1 MVSLC
6 SYLCV
11 LASSDAGNPGYYSGF
26 FDKTGKEKRGELE
39 SIRRN
44 NYAKHLCR
52 LIEIDKTEILDNMRD
67 RFNPVVQI
75 FFRRRRLNV

>member
-11 LASSDAGNPGYYSGF
+11 LASGDAGNPGTIADFS
-26 FDKTGKEKRGELE
+26 TRPGKEKRGELE

-75 FFRRRRLNV
+75 LFRRRRLNV